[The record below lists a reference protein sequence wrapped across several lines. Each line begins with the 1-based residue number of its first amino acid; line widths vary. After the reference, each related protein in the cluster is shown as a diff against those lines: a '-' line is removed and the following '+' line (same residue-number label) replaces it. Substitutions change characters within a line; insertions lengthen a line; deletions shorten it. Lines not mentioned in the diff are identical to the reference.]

1 MSQNIFESSVAQYW
15 KLCNV
20 YQQHKFQALS

>member
-15 KLCNV
+15 KLCIL
-20 YQQHKFQALS
+20 Y